1 MEKADH
7 WSRTA
12 LILAGVFLFMLLL
25 NIFMPIHRDDYDYS
39 MVWGTAE
46 HISSFGDVLQS
57 LENHYMTHG
66 GRMVTVFFL
75 DFFLWMGKLPFDIAN
90 AAVFTGVLI
99 LLYFHATRDTKLT
112 AEPGILA
119 LAALLMWLCLPHFGE
134 VAVWKSG
141 STVYLWSGFF
151 VLLFLLPYNLYMAG
165 RLHWGGA
172 MALPM
177 FLAGILGGWS
187 VENFAVTA
195 VMLSAGTAWYAGKQG
210 RASLWMAAG
219 AAGAFLGLLGLVA
232 APGNWVRYGEQDSG
246 KGLLIHIGNQFAGN
260 GEMLLYLLPLVC
272 LLLLVWRI
280 LKRYLLAEQGA
291 ILPEGKR
298 GVMLGEGTA
307 LAVIVILLI
316 SYASGGFIGNAIRDA
331 LISGVLTPLGQD
343 SPKAVYRLSRITA
356 GFEEM
361 VIYLAA
367 VVLVY
372 KMAGRALGFG
382 RASEAQMVRKIRAQD
397 VWTAW
402 PEVRYA
408 GFLILL
414 CFVNNGFMLAAPTF
428 PARATFGS
436 SLMVIAA
443 ALAVLR
449 IPLVQEALGGRAGRI
464 LRIGGCAAGLFL
476 AAAALLISAH
486 VTEENDARV
495 AQIAGQAG
503 RGAVVTFPPMETTQR
518 ALRHVFFVDFNNGV
532 TKGGLCRYYGIQ
544 DIIIRSSIDNTK

>member
-1 MEKADH
+1 MRNH
-7 WSRTA
+7 TSRVI
-12 LILAGVFLFMLLL
+12 LILAAVFLFMLAL
-25 NIFMPIHRDDYDYS
+25 NWFMPLHRDDYDYS
-39 MVWGTAE
+39 MIWGTAQ

-57 LENHYMTHG
+57 LGNHYMTHG

-75 DFFLWMGKLPFDIAN
+75 DLFLWIGKLPFDIAN
-90 AAVFTGVLI
+90 AAVFTSVLI
-99 LLYFHATRDTKLT
+99 LLYFHAARDTKLT

-119 LAALLMWLCLPHFGE
+119 LAALFMWLSLPHFGE

-151 VLLFLLPYNLYMAG
+151 VLLFLLPYNLWAAG
-165 RLHWGGA
+165 KLHWGAG

-195 VMLSAGTAWYAGKQG
+195 VMLSAGTAWYARKQG

-219 AAGAFLGLLGLVA
+219 AAGAFWGLLGLVA
-232 APGNWVRYGEQDSG
+232 APGNWVRYGQQGSG

-280 LKRYLLAEQGA
+280 LKRYLLAEQGV

-298 GVMLGEGTA
+298 GVTLGEGAA
-307 LAVIVILLI
+307 LAAIVILLI

-331 LISGVLTPLGQD
+331 LISGVLAPLGKAT
-343 SPKAVYRLSRITA
+343 PKVVYQFSHVMA

-361 VIYLAA
+361 AVYLAG
-367 VVLVY
+367 VILVY
-372 KMAGRALGFG
+372 TMASHAFGFS
-382 RASEAQMVRKIRAQD
+382 RKAVKTMNEAVKARD
-397 VWTAW
+397 VWARW

-408 GFLILL
+408 GFLIVL
-414 CFVNNGFMLAAPTF
+414 CFVNNGLMLAAPTF
-428 PARATFGS
+428 PARAAFGS
-436 SLMVIAA
+436 SLMIMAA

-449 IPLVQEALGGRAGRI
+449 IPLVQEALTGRAGRI

-476 AAAALLISAH
+476 AAAALLISVH
-486 VTEENDARV
+486 VTKENNARV
-495 AQIAGQAG
+495 AQIASRSGSG
-503 RGAVVTFPPMETTQR
+503 TVVTFPPMEITQR
-518 ALRHVFFVDFNNGV
+518 ALRHVFFVDYGNGV
-532 TKGGLCRYYGIQ
+532 TNGGISRYYNVK
-544 DIIIRSSIDNTK
+544 IITG